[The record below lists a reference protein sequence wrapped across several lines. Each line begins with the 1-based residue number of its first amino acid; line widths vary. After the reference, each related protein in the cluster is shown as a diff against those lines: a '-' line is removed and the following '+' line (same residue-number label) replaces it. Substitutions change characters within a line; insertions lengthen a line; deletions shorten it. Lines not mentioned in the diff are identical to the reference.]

1 MRRSVRM
8 DVEEFV
14 AARADT
20 LLRTAYLLT
29 GDPGRA
35 EQLLETGLAHAWATW
50 EHSELGPESTVRV
63 AMVRQRDPWRP
74 ARRRDAGR
82 DAGRDPARD
91 PRWAA
96 LDRLSR
102 RQRAALV
109 LRCFDDL
116 PEDDAAEIL
125 GCRVGTLRRRLA
137 RAREA
142 FGVPDPAQA
151 LSELADPVRPRN
163 AAARIADVEHRVAVQ
178 RAWRRTE
185 AVASLVA
192 ATVAALIVVA
202 ALPTTPRQQADTLPQ
217 LNLVHPPPVLV
228 GYQLP
233 ATLHVKGQ
241 VYGYFRS
248 QESAPGQPSLLV
260 AVASAPQQQVL
271 AWVSPPAL
279 TGRIVVNVD
288 GERLVRHPAGRFDRG
303 LLLSPRRSHLV
314 AVRATRPDVSVRLGV
329 AVYLRAQR

>member
-1 MRRSVRM
+1 MRRSVRV

-29 GDPGRA
+29 GDPARA

-50 EHSELGPESTVRV
+50 GHSELGPESTVRA
-63 AMVRQRDPWRP
+63 AMVRQRDLWWPT
-74 ARRRDAGR
+74 RRRDAGR
-82 DAGRDPARD
+82 DPTRD

-109 LRCFDDL
+109 LCCFDDV

-125 GCRVGTLRRRLA
+125 GCQVGTLRRRLA

-151 LSELADPVRPRN
+151 LAALADPVSPRN

-185 AVASLVA
+185 AVASLMA
-192 ATVAALIVVA
+192 ATVAVLVVVA
-202 ALPTTPRQQADTLPQ
+202 ALPTTPRRQADTLPQ
-217 LNLVHPPPVLV
+217 LNMVEPPPALV

-260 AVASAPQQQVL
+260 AVASAPQPQL
-271 AWVSPPAL
+271 LTWVSPVAL
-279 TGRIVVNVD
+279 TGWIVVSVD
-288 GERLVRHPAGRFDRG
+288 GDVVARNPAGRFDRG
-303 LLLSPRRSHLV
+303 LLLSPRQSHLV
-314 AVRATRPDVSVRLGV
+314 AVRTTRPDVSVRLGI
-329 AVYLRAQR
+329 AVYQRAQR